1 MARRKGDTLREGF
14 LSQEEHA
21 ASAGTFETV
30 GSGSFGKD
38 RTPSP
43 DGGSPASPSAM
54 RRGLRA
60 SVKSAIAGEAA
71 EQLDDSDELSGASEV
86 YWMGEVAPSVRARAK
101 AKMGEDPF
109 AEEDGRL
116 PATDGSA
123 AGPSGASACAE
134 AADASAQAS
143 RSPRTGIQAKAA
155 KRAGEGAEA
164 ASADSGNAMEAAKA
178 GEGGKASLGGRAA
191 RHSAESAGRGSSA
204 LAEVQ
209 KTANWNASRAAAA
222 QAAGAPATASCAGA
236 GGEIA
241 AGGSGA
247 GPVAAGILAAI
258 AAFVLVSLAI
268 SAIAGGLV
276 GFWEDERS
284 KASLEGLPPY
294 ITYGMVEAAL
304 ECQEEYGH
312 PAGCTIAQ
320 IIVES
325 GQGEHMSQLAERD
338 HNLFGIKWASSF
350 ASCPEVE
357 GKSSWATREEVS
369 GQTVVI
375 MADFTVFASAEDCI
389 AFRSRVLLANSRYSD
404 NPLIRQAI
412 EECNSDKMAEGLK
425 DAGYATSGS
434 YVDSLKTA
442 METYDLYRFDGMSLE
457 GFRSGTAN
465 GSTIVQAAYS
475 QLGVPYVWGGSTPG
489 VGLDCSGLTQYC
501 YAQAGIRISHNSEM
515 QLAELTT
522 IPLSQA
528 RPGDILYKPGHVA
541 IFIGGNEYIH
551 EPHTGAVCCI
561 ASGVDYFACALRHTN

>member
-86 YWMGEVAPSVRARAK
+86 YWMGEAAPSVRARAK

-123 AGPSGASACAE
+123 AGPSGASACTE

-222 QAAGAPATASCAGA
+222 QAAGAPATASCAGT

>member
-38 RTPSP
+38 RPSSP
-43 DGGSPASPSAM
+43 DGGGSASPSAM
-54 RRGLRA
+54 RRGLGA
-60 SVKSAIAGEAA
+60 SVKSAIAGQAA

-86 YWMGEVAPSVRARAK
+86 YRMGEAASSVRARAK

-109 AEEDGRL
+109 AEEDGRP

-123 AGPSGASACAE
+123 ASPSGASARTE

-143 RSPRTGIQAKAA
+143 RSSRTGIQAKAA
-155 KRAGEGAEA
+155 KRAGEG
-164 ASADSGNAMEAAKA
+164 
-178 GEGGKASLGGRAA
+178 GEASLGGRAA
-191 RHSAESAGRGSSA
+191 RHSAESAGRAPSA

-222 QAAGAPATASCAGA
+222 QAAGAPAAASCAGA

-258 AAFVLVSLAI
+258 AAFALVSLAI

-369 GQTVVI
+369 GQTVVV

-412 EECNSDKMAEGLK
+412 EECSSDKMAEGLK

-442 METYDLYRFDGMSLE
+442 METYGLYRFDGMSLE
-457 GFRSGTAN
+457 DFRSGTAN

-475 QLGVPYVWGGSTPG
+475 QLGVPYIWGGSTPG

-515 QLAELTT
+515 QLAELTA